1 MSYSGLILVTEDRN
15 VLADSKISKWQNSVT
30 INHQSHGLNRMLKCL
45 NNI

>member
-30 INHQSHGLNRMLKCL
+30 INY
-45 NNI
+45 